1 MKSNIQK
8 EKASTFLKR
17 LKIAYTLIAIS
28 YRMTSCGRFCFNSLS
43 HRLSAYPEI
52 SKTHRRIDLKA
63 LSIVGII
70 PLAFPLPFFKI

>member
-1 MKSNIQK
+1 MR
-8 EKASTFLKR
+8 EGKASTFLKR
-17 LKIAYTLIAIS
+17 IKMAYTLIAIS

-52 SKTHRRIDLKA
+52 SKTHRHIDLKA

-70 PLAFPLPFFKI
+70 PLTHPSP